1 MSTETTKKKI
11 KIDNGTE
18 FARVYTDKE
27 VDSKLSGLSSDTAII
42 TLTAEQVQSLSQFE
56 ITFTQEQATLLEKAT
71 SFKFYYAGNEI
82 AHGQCG
88 KIIQGNLTVYGLSMI
103 LGHTIVSGL
112 GSSFGSGRILDYK
125 EKIILAAALPYG
137 AVSNVRADIRG
148 NVLCIDRYANN
159 NVFLDSTSTPKTT
172 SIYLDKINGKSIMH
186 EDSTINNYDLGKS
199 INIFGN
205 HSILVPN
212 SSTDTA
218 INLYNHFIKITGT
231 KDTTQVIARFTIQS
245 SNNLV
250 VDSLTDLYTLLGNE
264 FEIGCS
270 GLFGENNLTGL
281 RKTTE
286 GVLGLIYNN
295 AGAESLQSVAGLTIS
310 ISDKVKTV

>member
-27 VDSKLSGLSSDTAII
+27 MDSKLSGLSSDTAVI
-42 TLTAEQVQSLSQFE
+42 TLSDAQVQSLSQFN

-71 SFKFYYAGNEI
+71 SFKFYYAGTEI

-88 KIIQGNLTVYGLSMI
+88 KFTSDNTSIYGLSMI
-103 LGHTIVSGL
+103 LSNLFFTGTNPGMDAIA
-112 GSSFGSGRILDYK
+112 DYK
-125 EKIILAAALPYG
+125 QLITLQL
-137 AVSNVRADIRG
+137 
-148 NVLCIDRYANN
+148 L
-159 NVFLDSTSTPKTT
+159 STPDTYIIEMSIAGVEDQHWLNISTYKNNTT
-172 SIYLDKINGKSIMH
+172 SSENYYFSSINGSPIL
-186 EDSTINNYDLGKS
+186 STHPQNVKNYDLGKS
-199 INIFGN
+199 INLFGN

-212 SSTDTA
+212 ASTDTE

-270 GLFGENNLTGL
+270 GLFGENNLVGL

-286 GVLGLIYNN
+286 GVLELIYNN
-295 AGAESLQSVAGLTIS
+295 GGAESLKSVAGLTIS